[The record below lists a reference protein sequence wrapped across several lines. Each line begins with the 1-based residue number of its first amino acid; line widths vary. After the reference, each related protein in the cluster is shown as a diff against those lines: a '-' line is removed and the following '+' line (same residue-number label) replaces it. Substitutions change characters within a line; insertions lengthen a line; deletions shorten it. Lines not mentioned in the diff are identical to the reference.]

1 IPKNWKITL
10 PDFDS
15 HYDEL
20 GYIDED
26 EDDDESGDSED
37 SAEVFWE
44 TDNDEEVSVKDS
56 TKTVIQNITIKDS
69 VIVGDVANAVPDTE
83 DD

>member
-1 IPKNWKITL
+1 MIKLLKKIIKFQKNWKITL

-26 EDDDESGDSED
+26 EEDDESGDSED
-37 SAEVFWE
+37 SAEVFWKQ
-44 TDNDEEVSVKDS
+44 TMMRS
-56 TKTVIQNITIKDS
+56 QC
-69 VIVGDVANAVPDTE
+69 
-83 DD
+83 